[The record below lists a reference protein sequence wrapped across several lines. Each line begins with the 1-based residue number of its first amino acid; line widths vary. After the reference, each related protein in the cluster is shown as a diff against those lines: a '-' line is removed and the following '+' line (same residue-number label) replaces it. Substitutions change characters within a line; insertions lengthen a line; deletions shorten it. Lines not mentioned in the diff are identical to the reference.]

1 MSSRV
6 LLATVAASL
15 LLAVPASGQDRI
27 VGGGA
32 TTSEEW
38 PWQVA
43 VADPPS
49 SGGDGFERQ
58 FCGGSLVAPTVV
70 ITAAHC
76 VYSTFNPLGACTSEA
91 LDGFDN
97 PASDFSVITGRTTL
111 SSNAGEEIPVAEI
124 YYFEPGPNGTGVA
137 TAQSTGDGDG
147 LYDCETSAWDA
158 VFLVLSSPSSSQPI
172 KLAGPDEAA
181 TWAPGRTAFVT
192 GWGDTTG
199 NDDYADTLQEAQIHM
214 ISDGFC
220 SQPSVYGPGSG
231 FTFDPTTMVCA
242 GEEAGG
248 KDTCQGDSG
257 GPLVVPIEGGAFR
270 LVGDTSFG
278 EGCAQ
283 PNKPGVYGRLADDP
297 MRTAF
302 RDGVAAAVPGAD
314 IVGSGGA
321 VPAPDTTIVGKPRK
335 KTRKRI
341 ANFRFISDEP
351 NVSFECHFDDA
362 AFAPCSSPR
371 KRRVKRGRHTF
382 EVRAIDAGG
391 TADPSPA
398 SHKWRVKRK
407 RRR

>member
-1 MSSRV
+1 VASRV
-6 LLATVAASL
+6 LLATVAAC
-15 LLAVPASGQDRI
+15 AAIAAPAAGQERI
-27 VGGGA
+27 VGGQD
-32 TTSEEW
+32 TTTQEW

-43 VADPPS
+43 IADPPS
-49 SGGDGFERQ
+49 SGGDGFDRQ

-76 VYSTFNPLGACTSEA
+76 VYSFVNPIGCTP

-111 SSNAGEEIPVAEI
+111 STSEGEEIPVAEI

-137 TAQSTGDGDG
+137 QAQSTGDGDG
-147 LYDCETSAWDA
+147 LYDCETSSWDA
-158 VFLVLSSPSSSQPI
+158 VFLILASPSSSQPI
-172 KLAGPDEAA
+172 KIAGPDEAGA
-181 TWAPGRTAFVT
+181 WAPGRTAFIT

-199 NDDYADTLQEAQIHM
+199 SSDYADTMQEAQIHM
-214 ISDGFC
+214 ISDSFC
-220 SQPSVYGPGSG
+220 AQPSVYGPGSG
-231 FTFDPTTMVCA
+231 FTFDSQTMVCA

-283 PNKPGVYGRLADDP
+283 PNKPGVYGRLAADP
-297 MRTAF
+297 MRSAF
-302 RDGVAAAVPGAD
+302 KDGIASVLPGTD
-314 IVGSGGA
+314 VVGSGSA
-321 VPAPDTTIVGKPRK
+321 APSPDTTIVGKPRK
-335 KTRKRI
+335 KTRKRK
-341 ANFRFISDEP
+341 ASFRFIADEP
-351 NVSFECHFDDA
+351 NATFECRFDDA
-362 AFAPCSSPR
+362 AFAPCSSPL

-382 EVRAIDAGG
+382 EVRAIDSAG
-391 TADPSPA
+391 TADPLPA
-398 SHKWRVKRK
+398 THKWRVKRK